1 MELSKLA
8 RQTTGRTTVFLGKT
22 DLSSAFC
29 VLPLKISCFCWLV
42 FKAEDPADGK
52 FKYFMEKCLS
62 FGASI
67 SCSHYQRFSNALR
80 HILKVRTQRK
90 SITNYL
96 DDFLFAAITK
106 WLCNQQIHEFLILC
120 EELAVPVAVEKTEWA
135 STMIVFLGIFL
146 NGEQLLLCIPLEK
159 KQKALKLLNDLT
171 GKKKATVKQL
181 QVLTGYLN
189 FLTKL
194 ITPGRTFTRRIYT
207 KYANISKN
215 LKPYQHVNLD
225 QEFRFDCKVW
235 RTFLTNFSDAVVYL
249 PMIDLSNTQNSVRLN
264 FYSDA
269 SANERLGMGAVFQN
283 KWLFARWE
291 TGFIK
296 KNSPSIE
303 YLELLALTAAV
314 LTWGEELRNMRVSI
328 HCDNMLVVEMINS
341 GVSSCKNCMY
351 LLRLLTLNNLVF
363 NRRVFALHVWLEHN
377 GLADALSRL
386 QFDRFWRLAPANM
399 AKYPCKISPLV
410 WPASQIWIQ

>member
-1 MELSKLA
+1 MPFTVGNKVELWNKIMKEVKLGRVAGPFSEIPYQNYIQSPVGLVPKAGGKTRLIFHLSFEFSLESDGKSLNASTPRELCSVHYNDIDTAVRKCLELSKLA
-8 RQTTGRTTVFLGKT
+8 RQTTGRYMVFLGKT
-22 DLSSAFC
+22 VLSSAFR

-52 FKYFMEKCLS
+52 FKYFVEKCLP

-80 HILKVRTQRK
+80 HILEVRTQRK

-96 DDFLFAAITK
+96 DDFLFTAIMK

-135 STMIVFLGIFL
+135 STMIVFLGILL

-189 FLTKL
+189 FLTKA

-215 LKPYQHVNLD
+215 FKPYHHVKLD
-225 QEFRFDCKVW
+225 QEFRFDCEVW
-235 RTFLTNFSDAVVYL
+235 RTFLTNFSDAVVCHL
-249 PMIDLSNTQNSVRLN
+249 MIDLSNTQNSVCLN

-269 SANERLGMGAVFQN
+269 AKNGKLRFGSQVF
-283 KWLFARWE
+283 
-291 TGFIK
+291 
-296 KNSPSIE
+296 
-303 YLELLALTAAV
+303 
-314 LTWGEELRNMRVSI
+314 
-328 HCDNMLVVEMINS
+328 D
-341 GVSSCKNCMY
+341 
-351 LLRLLTLNNLVF
+351 TL
-363 NRRVFALHVWLEHN
+363 
-377 GLADALSRL
+377 
-386 QFDRFWRLAPANM
+386 
-399 AKYPCKISPLV
+399 
-410 WPASQIWIQ
+410 